1 MHYTDRACMIKNR
14 KQWLYT
20 SSCIFLL
27 MQSSSS
33 LSFLVIDDE
42 QELAH
47 LYKEFIREI
56 GYDVVSFTNPVLA
69 LEHYK
74 QCFDKYSLIVT
85 DLRMPGMSGIEFA
98 NKIRELNSKVKI
110 FLTTAFDIAD
120 IKDYEDYQKAKI
132 DKVLQKPIKF
142 STLKKFIEQD
152 LVVQKVSKD
161 NQ

>member
-1 MHYTDRACMIKNR
+1 MHYTDRACMIRNR

-132 DKVLQKPIKF
+132 DKVLQKPIKLA
-142 STLKKFIEQD
+142 TLKKFIEQD
-152 LVVQKVSKD
+152 LIVKRIKP
-161 NQ
+161 N

>member
-1 MHYTDRACMIKNR
+1 MVI
-14 KQWLYT
+14 YT
-20 SSCIFLL
+20 SSCIVLL
-27 MQSSSS
+27 MQSSSSS
-33 LSFLVIDDE
+33 LSFLVVDDE

-47 LYKEFIREI
+47 LYKEFIQKI

-74 QCFDKYSLIVT
+74 QCIDKYSLILT

-120 IKDYEDYQKAKI
+120 LKDYNDYQKAKI
-132 DKVLQKPIKF
+132 NKILQKPIKF

-152 LVVQKVSKD
+152 LVVQNVSKD